1 MEPNDVMGTAVRLG
15 GSVDALAA
23 LVAFVRL
30 ETEQIPAD
38 PAVRD
43 LLSQIATELVGGDGI
58 AEPAAAAPI
67 VGLGRT
73 FLRQAAEM
81 IENPGRSGS
90 WDQVDVPLLQS
101 MGRLSMA
108 ISGAFSSAGRQ
119 LPELGA
125 LLDSPDG
132 RLLDVGTGAG
142 WLAVALARS
151 RPDLAVV
158 GIDIFEPALDLARQ
172 NVKDSGLTDRISLRL
187 QDATSL
193 DATDQFDVIW
203 LPLPFLPAGIVESV
217 VSAATRALRPG
228 GWLLPG
234 TFTGAPGRLPELL
247 TDLRTVRA
255 GGHPWR
261 PAEITGMLTAAG
273 LVRAQEIPRDWAAP
287 VRLYAAQKA

>member
-90 WDQVDVPLLQS
+90 WDQVDVPLIQS
-101 MGRLSMA
+101 MAALC
-108 ISGAFSSAGRQ
+108 AFSTCGPMTCNPNAC
-119 LPELGA
+119 
-125 LLDSPDG
+125 
-132 RLLDVGTGAG
+132 
-142 WLAVALARS
+142 ARS
-151 RPDLAVV
+151 M
-158 GIDIFEPALDLARQ
+158 
-172 NVKDSGLTDRISLRL
+172 
-187 QDATSL
+187 
-193 DATDQFDVIW
+193 
-203 LPLPFLPAGIVESV
+203 
-217 VSAATRALRPG
+217 TRRNSSRSDCSEC
-228 GWLLPG
+228 
-234 TFTGAPGRLPELL
+234 APE
-247 TDLRTVRA
+247 
-255 GGHPWR
+255 
-261 PAEITGMLTAAG
+261 
-273 LVRAQEIPRDWAAP
+273 
-287 VRLYAAQKA
+287 